1 MRFTLHMSS
10 VHRVSI
16 KVYELF
22 SGCKIAW
29 GREIYFPAHFTMWQ
43 VKIRVTSTICL
54 IDVQEE
60 VVRSLIFGE

>member
-1 MRFTLHMSS
+1 MHFAVHISS
-10 VHRVSI
+10 VHLVSI

-29 GREIYFPAHFTMWQ
+29 GREIYFPAHFTMWK
-43 VKIRVTSTICL
+43 VKIKVTSIICL